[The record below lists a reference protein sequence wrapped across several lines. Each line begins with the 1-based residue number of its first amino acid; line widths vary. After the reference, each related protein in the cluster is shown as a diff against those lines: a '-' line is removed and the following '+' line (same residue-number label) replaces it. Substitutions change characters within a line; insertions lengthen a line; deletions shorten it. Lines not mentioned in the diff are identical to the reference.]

1 MKRPDYR
8 ALQALDA
15 VIRER
20 GFERAAQ
27 KLCITQSAV
36 SQRIKQLE
44 NLFGQPLLVRTVPPH
59 PTEQGQKLLALLH
72 QVELLEEQWLGDEN
86 TGSTPLLLSLAVNAD
101 SLATW
106 FLPALNP
113 VLGNSP
119 IRLNIQV
126 EDETRTQERL
136 RRGEVVGAISI
147 QPQALPGCLV
157 DKLGALDYIFVASPD
172 FAAKYFPDGVTR
184 SSLLKA
190 PAVAFD
196 HLDDMHQAFVQQ
208 NFGLSPGSVPCH
220 IVNSS
225 EAFVQLAKQG
235 STCCMIPHLQ
245 IAEELKNGELVDLT
259 PGLCQR
265 RMLYWHR
272 FAPES
277 RTMKRV
283 TDALLKTGRQMLKQE
298 DENEAES

>member
-8 ALQALDA
+8 TLQALDT

-44 NLFGQPLLVRTVPPH
+44 NLFGQPLLVRTVPPR

-72 QVELLEEQWLGDEN
+72 QVELLEEEWLGDEN
-86 TGSTPLLLSLAVNAD
+86 NGTPLLLLSLAVNAD

-106 FLPALNP
+106 LLPALKEVLSHSP
-113 VLGNSP
+113 V
-119 IRLNIQV
+119 RLNLQV
-126 EDETRTQERL
+126 EDESRTLERL
-136 RRGEVVGAISI
+136 RRGEVVGAVSI
-147 QPQALPGCLV
+147 QPQPLPSCLV
-157 DKLGALDYIFVASPD
+157 DRLGALDYLFVGSREFAS
-172 FAAKYFPDGVTR
+172 KYFPNGVTR
-184 SSLLKA
+184 PALLKA

-196 HLDDMHQAFVQQ
+196 HLDDMHQAFLQQ

-225 EAFVQLAKQG
+225 EAFVQLARQG

-245 IAEELKNGELVDLT
+245 IERELASGELMDLT
-259 PGLCQR
+259 PGLLQR

-277 RTMKRV
+277 RIMRQV
-283 TDALLKTGRQMLKQE
+283 TDALLSHGHQVLRQ
-298 DENEAES
+298 NT

>member
-8 ALQALDA
+8 TLQALDA

-44 NLFGQPLLVRTVPPH
+44 NLFGQPLLVRTVPPR

-72 QVELLEEQWLGDEN
+72 QVELLEEQWLGNEQGTD
-86 TGSTPLLLSLAVNAD
+86 TPLLLSLAVNAD

-106 FLPALNP
+106 LLPALHP
-113 VLGNSP
+113 VLADLP

-126 EDETRTQERL
+126 EDETRTQEQL
-136 RRGEVVGAISI
+136 RRGEVVGAVSI
-147 QPQALPGCLV
+147 QPQPLPSCLI
-157 DKLGALDYIFVASPD
+157 DKLGALDYLFVASPE
-172 FAAKYFPDGVTR
+172 FAARHFPNGVTR
-184 SSLLKA
+184 SALLKA

-196 HLDDMHQAFVQQ
+196 HLDDMHQAFLQQ
-208 NFGLSPGSVPCH
+208 NFELSPGSVPCH

-245 IAEELKNGELVDLT
+245 IDQELKNGELIDLT

-277 RTMKRV
+277 RTMKKV
-283 TDALLKTGRQMLKQE
+283 TDALLKLGRQMLRQ
-298 DENEAES
+298 DDIN